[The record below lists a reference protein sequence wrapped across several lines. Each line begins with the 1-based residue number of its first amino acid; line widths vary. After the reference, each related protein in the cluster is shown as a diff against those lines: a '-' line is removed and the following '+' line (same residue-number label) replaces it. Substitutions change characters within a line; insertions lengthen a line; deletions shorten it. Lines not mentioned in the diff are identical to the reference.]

1 MNGGSF
7 TFTAMARQKPS
18 RPTDAELAI
27 LNVLW
32 RRAGISIREISIELK
47 KSKPT
52 TYATTQ
58 TLVRIM
64 EKKGLVRRGEERYPA
79 LYYTTQTESA
89 SKKHLIRDFADR
101 AFDGSIK
108 RLVQSAIV
116 AAGGAG
122 KKSNGTQWGEVL
134 RMVEQLPD

>member
-1 MNGGSF
+1 
-7 TFTAMARQKPS
+7 MARQKPS

-32 RRAGISIREISIELK
+32 RRAGISIREISVELK
-47 KSKPT
+47 KAKPT

-79 LYYTTQTESA
+79 LYYTTQTEAA
-89 SKKHLIRDFADR
+89 SKKHLIRDFAER
-101 AFDGSIK
+101 AFDGSVK
-108 RLVQSAIV
+108 RLIASAIV
-116 AAGGAG
+116 SAGGG
-122 KKSNGTQWGEVL
+122 GNKKTGGTSQWGDIL
-134 RMVEQLPD
+134 RQVEQMPD

>member
-1 MNGGSF
+1 
-7 TFTAMARQKPS
+7 MARQKPT

-32 RRAGISIREISIELK
+32 KRSGISIRDISIDLK
-47 KSKPT
+47 KIKPT

-79 LYYTTQTESA
+79 YYFPTSSEA
-89 SKKHLIRDFADR
+89 AAKKQLTKDFIDR
-101 AFDGSIK
+101 VCNGSVK
-108 RLVQSAIV
+108 NLVSYAV
-116 AAGGAG
+116 AA
-122 KKSNGTQWGEVL
+122 KKSSLRNGDVQKL
-134 RMVEQLPD
+134 LEQFHE

>member
-1 MNGGSF
+1 
-7 TFTAMARQKPS
+7 MARQKPS

-32 RRAGISIREISIELK
+32 RRAGISIREISLELK

-79 LYYTTQTESA
+79 LYYTTATEAA

-101 AFDGSIK
+101 AFDGSVK
-108 RLVQSAIV
+108 RLIASAIV
-116 AAGGAG
+116 SAGSGNKKAG
-122 KKSNGTQWGEVL
+122 SPQWAEVARL
-134 RMVEQLPD
+134 VEQMPD

>member
-1 MNGGSF
+1 
-7 TFTAMARQKPS
+7 MARQKPS

-32 RRAGISIREISIELK
+32 RRAGISSREISLDLK
-47 KSKPT
+47 KTKPT

-79 LYYTTQTESA
+79 MYYTTQTEA
-89 SKKHLIRDFADR
+89 AAKKQLIRDFAER
-101 AFDGSIK
+101 AFDGSVK
-108 RLVQSAIV
+108 RLIASAIV
-116 AAGGAG
+116 SAGAG
-122 KKSNGTQWGEVL
+122 NKKGAGSQWADVL
-134 RMVEQLPD
+134 RQVEQMPD

>member
-1 MNGGSF
+1 
-7 TFTAMARQKPS
+7 MARQKPS

-32 RRAGISIREISIELK
+32 RRAGISIREISLELK

-64 EKKGLVRRGEERYPA
+64 EKKGPRPPRRGTVSGA
-79 LYYTTQTESA
+79 LSDDLHEA
-89 SKKHLIRDFADR
+89 AAKKHLIRDFADAR
-101 AFDGSIK
+101 STASIK
-108 RLVQSAIV
+108 RLVASAIV
-116 AAGGAG
+116 SASGGS
-122 KKSNGTQWGEVL
+122 KKGNTPQWGEVL
-134 RMVEQLPD
+134 KLVEQMPD

>member
-1 MNGGSF
+1 
-7 TFTAMARQKPS
+7 MARQKPS

-32 RRAGISIREISIELK
+32 RRAGISIREISIDLK

-64 EKKGLVRRGEERYPA
+64 EKKGLVRRGPERYPA
-79 LYYTTQTESA
+79 LYYPTSSESA
-89 SKKHLIRDFADR
+89 AKKHLLKDFADR

-108 RLVQSAIV
+108 RLMLTAVSVTPKPKGNGSPWSEVQR
-116 AAGGAG
+116 
-122 KKSNGTQWGEVL
+122 L
-134 RMVEQLPD
+134 VEQMPE

>member
-1 MNGGSF
+1 
-7 TFTAMARQKPS
+7 MARQKPS

-32 RRAGISIREISIELK
+32 RRPGISIREVSVDLK
-47 KSKPT
+47 KVKPT

-79 LYYTTQTESA
+79 LYYTTSTEAA
-89 SKKHLIRDFADR
+89 SKKHLIKDFAER
-101 AFDGSIK
+101 AFDGSIRRLIASAITAASPGGASK
-108 RLVQSAIV
+108 KGNAAQWAELARLV
-116 AAGGAG
+116 
-122 KKSNGTQWGEVL
+122 
-134 RMVEQLPD
+134 EQIPD

>member
-1 MNGGSF
+1 
-7 TFTAMARQKPS
+7 MARQKPS

-27 LNVLW
+27 LNVIW
-32 RRAGISIREISIELK
+32 RRPGISIRDVSIDLK
-47 KSKPT
+47 KVKPT

-79 LYYTTQTESA
+79 YYYATVGEA
-89 SKKHLIRDFADR
+89 VGKKQLVRDFAER

-108 RLVQSAIV
+108 RLVATAI
-116 AAGGAG
+116 ATASGGGKKGAGG
-122 KKSNGTQWGEVL
+122 QWAEL
-134 RMVEQLPD
+134 QKLVEQLPD

>member
-1 MNGGSF
+1 
-7 TFTAMARQKPS
+7 MARQKPS

-32 RRAGISIREISIELK
+32 RRAGISIREISLELK

-79 LYYTTQTESA
+79 LYHTTSTEA
-89 SKKHLIRDFADR
+89 AAKKHLIRDFADR

-108 RLVQSAIV
+108 RLVASAIV
-116 AAGGAG
+116 SASGGS
-122 KKSNGTQWGEVL
+122 KKGNTPQWGEIL
-134 RMVEQLPD
+134 KLVEQMPD

>member
-1 MNGGSF
+1 
-7 TFTAMARQKPS
+7 MARQKPS

-32 RRAGISIREISIELK
+32 KRAGISIREISIDLK
-47 KSKPT
+47 KLKPT

-79 LYYTTQTESA
+79 LYYTTSTEA
-89 SKKHLIRDFADR
+89 AAKKHLIKDFAER

-108 RLVQSAIV
+108 RLIASAATA
-116 AAGGAG
+116 AAGPGGG
-122 KKSNGTQWGEVL
+122 KKGNAGQWAEVARL
-134 RMVEQLPD
+134 VEQLPD

>member
-1 MNGGSF
+1 
-7 TFTAMARQKPS
+7 MARQKPT

-32 RRAGISIREISIELK
+32 ETPGISIRQVSIDLK
-47 KSKPT
+47 KVKDT

-79 LYYTTQTESA
+79 LYYPTSPEA
-89 SKKHLIRDFADR
+89 AAKKHLVKDFAER
-101 AFDGSIK
+101 AFGGSIK
-108 RLVQSAIV
+108 RLMLTALS
-116 AAGGAG
+116 AAGKPRGSA
-122 KKSNGTQWGEVL
+122 SQWGDVQRL
-134 RMVEQLPD
+134 VEQMPD

>member
-1 MNGGSF
+1 
-7 TFTAMARQKPS
+7 MARQKPS

-32 RRAGISIREISIELK
+32 RRAGISIREISLELK

-79 LYYTTQTESA
+79 LYYTTATEA
-89 SKKHLIRDFADR
+89 AAKKHLIRDFAER
-101 AFDGSIK
+101 AFDGSVK
-108 RLVQSAIV
+108 RLISSAII
-116 AAGGAG
+116 AAGGSG
-122 KKSNGTQWGEVL
+122 TKKGGGSSQWNEIHRL
-134 RMVEQLPD
+134 VEQMPD

>member
-1 MNGGSF
+1 
-7 TFTAMARQKPS
+7 MARQKPS

-32 RRAGISIREISIELK
+32 KRPGISIREVSVELK
-47 KSKPT
+47 KLKPT

-79 LYYTTQTESA
+79 YYFTTSTEAA
-89 SKKHLIRDFADR
+89 SKKHLIKDFAER
-101 AFDGSIK
+101 AFDGTIK
-108 RLVQSAIV
+108 RLVAGAATV
-116 AAGGAG
+116 AGGGGGGG
-122 KKSNGTQWGEVL
+122 KKGNAAQWGEVIRL
-134 RMVEQLPD
+134 VEQLPD

>member
-1 MNGGSF
+1 
-7 TFTAMARQKPS
+7 MARQKPS

-32 RRAGISIREISIELK
+32 RRAGISIREISLELK
-47 KSKPT
+47 KTKPT

-79 LYYTTQTESA
+79 LYYTTSTEA
-89 SKKHLIRDFADR
+89 AAKKHLIKDFAER
-101 AFDGSIK
+101 AFDGSVK
-108 RLVQSAIV
+108 RLIASAIV
-116 AAGGAG
+116 AAGAG
-122 KKSNGTQWGEVL
+122 NKKGNGQQWGEVL
-134 RMVEQLPD
+134 KLVEQMPD

>member
-1 MNGGSF
+1 
-7 TFTAMARQKPS
+7 MARQKPS

-32 RRAGISIREISIELK
+32 RRAGISIREISLELK
-47 KSKPT
+47 KTKPT

-79 LYYTTQTESA
+79 LYYTTQTEA
-89 SKKHLIRDFADR
+89 AAKKYLIRDFADR

-108 RLVQSAIV
+108 RLVTSAMV
-116 AAGGAG
+116 AAGAGNKKGGGAAAG
-122 KKSNGTQWGEVL
+122 GQWGEVL
-134 RMVEQLPD
+134 RQVEQLPD

>member
-1 MNGGSF
+1 
-7 TFTAMARQKPS
+7 MARQKPS

-32 RRAGISIREISIELK
+32 RRAGISIREISLELK

-79 LYYTTQTESA
+79 LYYTTSTEA
-89 SKKHLIRDFADR
+89 AAKKHLIRDFADR

-108 RLVQSAIV
+108 RLVTSAI
-116 AAGGAG
+116 GSTGAG
-122 KKSNGTQWGEVL
+122 NKKGNGPQWAEVL
-134 RMVEQLPD
+134 RLVEQLSE

>member
-1 MNGGSF
+1 
-7 TFTAMARQKPS
+7 MARQKPS

-32 RRAGISIREISIELK
+32 RRAGISIREISLELK

-79 LYYTTQTESA
+79 LYYTTSTEA
-89 SKKHLIRDFADR
+89 AAKKHLIRDFADR

-108 RLVQSAIV
+108 RLVSSAIV
-116 AAGGAG
+116 SAGAG
-122 KKSNGTQWGEVL
+122 SKKGNGQQWAEVL
-134 RMVEQLPD
+134 KLVEHLPE

>member
-1 MNGGSF
+1 
-7 TFTAMARQKPS
+7 MARQKPS

-32 RRAGISIREISIELK
+32 KRPGISIRQVSVDLK
-47 KSKPT
+47 KVKPT

-79 LYYTTQTESA
+79 FYYPTVGESVG
-89 SKKHLIRDFADR
+89 KKQLVRDFAER

-108 RLVQSAIV
+108 RLVATAI
-116 AAGGAG
+116 ATASGGGKKGAGG
-122 KKSNGTQWGEVL
+122 QWAEL
-134 RMVEQLPD
+134 QKLVEQLPD

>member
-1 MNGGSF
+1 
-7 TFTAMARQKPS
+7 MARQKPS

-32 RRAGISIREISIELK
+32 RRAGISIREISLELK

-79 LYYTTQTESA
+79 LYYTTSTEAA
-89 SKKHLIRDFADR
+89 SKKHLIRDFAER
-101 AFDGSIK
+101 AFDGSVK
-108 RLVQSAIV
+108 RLIASSVI
-116 AAGGAG
+116 AAGASNKKGNGA
-122 KKSNGTQWGEVL
+122 QWGEIL
-134 RMVEQLPD
+134 RLVEQMPD

>member
-1 MNGGSF
+1 
-7 TFTAMARQKPS
+7 MARQKPS

-32 RRAGISIREISIELK
+32 RRAGISIREISLELK
-47 KSKPT
+47 KTKPT

-79 LYYTTQTESA
+79 LYYTTSSEA
-89 SKKHLIRDFADR
+89 AGKKQLIRDFADR

-108 RLVQSAIV
+108 RLV
-116 AAGGAG
+116 AAACITAGAG
-122 KKSNGTQWGEVL
+122 KKGNAGPWGEVL
-134 RMVEQLPD
+134 KLVERMPD